1 LPEAE
6 RKAELQKLT
15 PNQKARLRWR
25 WQFWA
30 RPSQLA
36 PADQWLTWLILAGR
50 GWGKTRTGAEWV
62 RDQVEQRG
70 KRRIALVGS
79 TSADVRDVMIEG
91 PSGILAVCPPW
102 NRPKYEPSK
111 RRITWPNGAMAIGY
125 SADEPNRLRG
135 PQHDAAWCDEL
146 AAWRYEDAWDQ
157 LNFGLR
163 IGDHPQKVVTT
174 TPRPTKLVREL
185 AKEKGTHLTGGST
198 YDNRANL
205 SPVFFDRIV
214 SAYEGTRLGRQELHA
229 EVLLDNPEALWAL
242 AKIEETRVRE
252 APPLRRIVVSVD
264 PSTSSNKSSSEAGIV
279 VAGLGYN
286 GHGYVLDDLSD
297 RLKPQEWAQIAVNG
311 YHKHE
316 ADRIVAEV
324 NNGGEMVELTI
335 RTVDKSVAYKAV
347 HATRGKY
354 TRAEPVA
361 ALYEQGKV
369 HHVGGFAKLEDQ
381 MTNWTPGEDSPDRLD
396 AMVWALSELM
406 LGAKSPA
413 GKIASGVMDVGM
425 RSAGEV
431 RIY

>member
-1 LPEAE
+1 
-6 RKAELQKLT
+6 
-15 PNQKARLRWR
+15 
-25 WQFWA
+25 
-30 RPSQLA
+30 
-36 PADQWLTWLILAGR
+36 
-50 GWGKTRTGAEWV
+50 
-62 RDQVEQRG
+62 
-70 KRRIALVGS
+70 
-79 TSADVRDVMIEG
+79 
-91 PSGILAVCPPW
+91 
-102 NRPKYEPSK
+102 
-111 RRITWPNGAMAIGY
+111 
-125 SADEPNRLRG
+125 
-135 PQHDAAWCDEL
+135 
-146 AAWRYEDAWDQ
+146 
-157 LNFGLR
+157 
-163 IGDHPQKVVTT
+163 
-174 TPRPTKLVREL
+174 
-185 AKEKGTHLTGGST
+185 
-198 YDNRANL
+198 
-205 SPVFFDRIV
+205 
-214 SAYEGTRLGRQELHA
+214 
-229 EVLLDNPEALWAL
+229 LWAL